1 MRDAW
6 RASSTVIDSRGL
18 LRGNISDCRARLFL
32 ADSTPSREAQTLSQQ
47 TEPRPTLAAR
57 LGLFDAT
64 MLVMGGIMG
73 SGIFINPYVVA
84 GLVHTPALILGAWL
98 AGGAIALAGAFIYAE
113 LADRM
118 PKVGGQYA
126 YIREAYHPLPGFLY
140 GWICLLVIHAG
151 GSAAVAVTFAKYFSV
166 FSHGAVPEKLVAVA
180 VVLAFTVVNCLG
192 VRAGGGV
199 QSVFMLLRIVA
210 IAMIVVCGAR
220 LVLWPVGWPT
230 ASAAHTSWFPLLDRP
245 LSFDLLTVF
254 GATMIPVLF
263 AYGGF
268 QTSNY
273 VAGEIRE
280 PRKNLP
286 KALLLGVIGVIV
298 LYVSAN
304 FIYVE
309 ALSPAGLAATAT
321 PASAVMSR
329 ALGSLGGSLIAIAI
343 AISTLGFLSQAM
355 LSYPRVAFAMAE
367 DGVLP
372 GVFARLGA
380 RSRAPIAAIALLGA
394 LICATVLLGPYEQI
408 LSYVV
413 VMDWLF
419 FGLSASCLFVFRA
432 RDARRG
438 GAAVQEPGHRVPG
451 HPWTTGVF
459 VAVAWLVVINTIY
472 KYPRNAGVALC
483 ILFAGVPVYFLF
495 RGRAV
500 RPPGSK

>member
-1 MRDAW
+1 
-6 RASSTVIDSRGL
+6 L
-18 LRGNISDCRARLFL
+18 P
-32 ADSTPSREAQTLSQQ
+32 DSTPSREAQIPSPQLG
-47 TEPRPTLAAR
+47 PRPTLAAR
-57 LGLFDAT
+57 LGLYDAT
-64 MLVMGGIMG
+64 MLVMGGIVG

-84 GLVHTPALILGAWL
+84 RLVHTPALILGAWL

-126 YIREAYHPLPGFLY
+126 YIREAYHPLLGFLY
-140 GWICLLVIHAG
+140 GWISLVVIHAG

-166 FSHGAVPEKLVAVA
+166 FSHGAVPEKFIAVA
-180 VVLAFTVVNCLG
+180 VVLVFTVVNCLG

-210 IAMIVVCGAR
+210 IAMIVACGAW
-220 LVLWPVGWPT
+220 LIFWPSPNAART
-230 ASAAHTSWFPLLDRP
+230 AWFPLLDRP
-245 LSFDLLTVF
+245 LSFDLLAVF

-304 FIYVE
+304 FIYVQ
-309 ALSPAGLAATAT
+309 ALSPAGLAGTAT

-329 ALGSLGGSLIAIAI
+329 VPGSLGGSLGGALIAVAI

-372 GVFARLGA
+372 SVFARLGL
-380 RSRAPIAAIALLGA
+380 RSRAPVAAIALLGG
-394 LICATVLLGPYEQI
+394 LISATVLLGTYEQI

-419 FGLSASCLFVFRA
+419 FGLSASCLFIFRA
-432 RDARRG
+432 RDARG
-438 GAAVQEPGHRVPG
+438 GAAAQEAGYRVPG

-459 VAVAWLVVINTIY
+459 VAVAWLVVLNTIY
-472 KYPRNAGVALC
+472 KYPRNAGIALC
-483 ILFAGVPVYFLF
+483 ILFAGIPVYFLF
-495 RGRAV
+495 RGRSG
-500 RPPGSK
+500 RPPGSE

>member
-1 MRDAW
+1 
-6 RASSTVIDSRGL
+6 L
-18 LRGNISDCRARLFL
+18 SD
-32 ADSTPSREAQTLSQQ
+32 DNPSRKAKTLATQP
-47 TEPRPTLAAR
+47 EPGPRPTLAAR

-64 MLVMGGIMG
+64 MLVMGGIVG

-126 YIREAYHPLPGFLY
+126 YIRDAYHPLAGFLY
-140 GWICLLVIHAG
+140 GWISLLTIHAG
-151 GSAAVAVTFAKYFSV
+151 GSAAVAVTFAKYFHV
-166 FSHGAVPEKLVAVA
+166 FSHDAISEKWIAVA
-180 VVLAFTVVNCLG
+180 VVLLFTVVNCLG

-199 QSVFMLLRIVA
+199 QSVFMLLRIAA
-210 IAMIVVCGAR
+210 IAMIVACGVR
-220 LVLWPVGWPT
+220 LIFWPPPG
-230 ASAAHTSWFPLLDRP
+230 AAHTAWFPLLDRP

-273 VAGEIRE
+273 VAAEIRD
-280 PRKNLP
+280 PRENLP

-298 LYVSAN
+298 LYLAAN
-304 FIYVE
+304 FIYVQ
-309 ALSPAGLAATAT
+309 ALSPAGLAATST
-321 PASAVMSR
+321 PASTVMSR
-329 ALGSLGGSLIAIAI
+329 ALGTVGGALIAIAI

-372 GVFARLGA
+372 GMFARLGT
-380 RSRAPIAAIALLGA
+380 RSRAPVAAIALLGA
-394 LICATVLLGPYEQI
+394 LISATVLLGSYEQI

-432 RDARRG
+432 RDVRS
-438 GAAVQEPGHRVPG
+438 GAAAQESGYRVPG
-451 HPWTTGVF
+451 HPWTTGGF
-459 VAVAWLVVINTIY
+459 VAVAWLVVLNTIY

-483 ILFAGVPVYFLF
+483 ILFAGVPVYFLVS
-495 RGRAV
+495 GRAR
-500 RPPGSK
+500 RPRSSK

>member
-1 MRDAW
+1 
-6 RASSTVIDSRGL
+6 
-18 LRGNISDCRARLFL
+18 
-32 ADSTPSREAQTLSQQ
+32 
-47 TEPRPTLAAR
+47 
-57 LGLFDAT
+57 
-64 MLVMGGIMG
+64 MLVMGGIVG

-98 AGGAIALAGAFIYAE
+98 SGGAIALAGAFIYAE

-126 YIREAYHPLPGFLY
+126 YLREAYHPLLGFLY

-151 GSAAVAVTFAKYFSV
+151 GSAAVAVTFAKYCSV
-166 FSHGAVPEKLVAVA
+166 FSGGAVAEKYVAVA

-210 IAMIVVCGAR
+210 IGMIVVCGTR
-220 LVLWPVGWPT
+220 LIFWPAADAAQT
-230 ASAAHTSWFPLLDRP
+230 AWFPLLDRP
-245 LSFDLLTVF
+245 VSFDLLSVF

-273 VAGEIRE
+273 VAGEIRD

-286 KALLLGVIGVIV
+286 KALLLGVSGVIV
-298 LYVSAN
+298 LYVAAN
-304 FIYVE
+304 FVYVA

-329 ALGSLGGSLIAIAI
+329 ALGSLGGSLIAVAV

-372 GVFARLGA
+372 SVFARLGS
-380 RSRAPIAAIALLGA
+380 RSRAPVAAIALLGA
-394 LICATVLLGPYEQI
+394 LISATVLLGTYEQI

-419 FGLSASCLFVFRA
+419 FGLSASCLFVFRKREA
-432 RDARRG
+432 QRAG
-438 GAAVQEPGHRVPG
+438 TAAAPAPGYRVPG
-451 HPWTTGVF
+451 HPWTTGGF
-459 VAVAWLVVINTIY
+459 VAVAWLVVLNTIY

-483 ILFAGVPVYFLF
+483 ILFAGIPVYFLYHWLA
-495 RGRAV
+495 RRLQ
-500 RPPGSK
+500 GSK

>member
-1 MRDAW
+1 M
-6 RASSTVIDSRGL
+6 IDSRRACL
-18 LRGNISDCRARLFL
+18 LEIQRSSRARQCLPPN
-32 ADSTPSREAQTLSQQ
+32 TPSRGAQRLSSQS
-47 TEPRPTLAAR
+47 EPRPTLAAR

-64 MLVMGGIMG
+64 MLVMGGIVG

-113 LADRM
+113 LADRL

-126 YIREAYHPLPGFLY
+126 YIREAYHPLLGFLY

-151 GSAAVAVTFAKYFSV
+151 GSAAVAVTFAKYFHV
-166 FSHGAVPEKLVAVA
+166 FSRSAIPEKLIAVA
-180 VVLAFTVVNCLG
+180 VVLVFTVVNCLG

-199 QSVFMLLRIVA
+199 QSVFMLLRMVA
-210 IAMIVVCGAR
+210 IAMIVACGAR
-220 LVLWPVGWPT
+220 LIFWTP
-230 ASAAHTSWFPLLDRP
+230 ANAAHTAWFPLLDRP
-245 LSFDLLTVF
+245 PSFDLLTVF

-286 KALLLGVIGVIV
+286 KALLLGVMGVIV
-298 LYVSAN
+298 LYVCAN
-304 FIYVE
+304 FIYVQ
-309 ALSPAGLAATAT
+309 ALSPAGLAASAT

-329 ALGSLGGSLIAIAI
+329 ALGALGGSLIAVAI

-372 GVFARLGA
+372 GVFARLGS
-380 RSRAPIAAIALLGA
+380 RSRAPVAAIALLGT
-394 LICATVLLGPYEQI
+394 LISATVLLGTYEQI

-432 RDARRG
+432 RDARRA
-438 GAAVQEPGHRVPG
+438 GAAAQDLGYRVPG

-459 VAVAWLVVINTIY
+459 VAVAWLVVLNTIY

-495 RGRAV
+495 RGRA
-500 RPPGSK
+500 RRLLGSK

>member
-1 MRDAW
+1 M
-6 RASSTVIDSRGL
+6 SK
-18 LRGNISDCRARLFL
+18 LRGRVFL
-32 ADSTPSREAQTLSQQ
+32 VDNTPSREAQTVIP
-47 TEPRPTLAAR
+47 EPRPTLAAR

-64 MLVMGGIMG
+64 MLVMGGIVG

-84 GLVHTPALILGAWL
+84 GVVHTPALILGAWL
-98 AGGAIALAGAFIYAE
+98 VGGAIALAGAFIYAE

-126 YIREAYHPLPGFLY
+126 YIRQAYHPLLGFLY

-151 GSAAVAVTFAKYFSV
+151 GSAAVAVTFAKYFRV
-166 FSHGAVPEKLVAVA
+166 FSHGVVPEKWIAVA
-180 VVLAFTVVNCLG
+180 VVLVFTVVNCLG

-199 QSVFMLLRIVA
+199 QSAFMLLRILA
-210 IAMIVVCGAR
+210 IAMIVACGAR
-220 LVLWPVGWPT
+220 LIFWPPPD
-230 ASAAHTSWFPLLDRP
+230 AAHTAWFPLLDRP

-273 VAGEIRE
+273 VAGEIRN

-286 KALLLGVIGVIV
+286 QALLLGVMGVIL
-298 LYVSAN
+298 LYVAAN
-304 FIYVE
+304 FIYVQS
-309 ALSPAGLAATAT
+309 LSPTGLAASAT
-321 PASAVMSR
+321 PASSVMSR
-329 ALGSLGGSLIAIAI
+329 ALGALGGSLIAIAI

-367 DGVLP
+367 DALLP
-372 GVFARLGA
+372 GVFARLGT
-380 RSRAPIAAIALLGA
+380 RSRAPVAAIALLGA
-394 LICATVLLGPYEQI
+394 LISATLLLGTYEQI

-432 RDARRG
+432 REARG
-438 GAAVQEPGHRVPG
+438 GDAAARQSGYRVPG

-459 VAVAWLVVINTIY
+459 VAVAWLVVFNTIY
-472 KYPRNAGVALC
+472 KFPRNAGVALC
-483 ILFAGVPVYFLF
+483 ILFAGVPVYFLV
-495 RGRAV
+495 RGRAG
-500 RPPGSK
+500 RPPGSA

>member
-1 MRDAW
+1 
-6 RASSTVIDSRGL
+6 
-18 LRGNISDCRARLFL
+18 
-32 ADSTPSREAQTLSQQ
+32 
-47 TEPRPTLAAR
+47 
-57 LGLFDAT
+57 
-64 MLVMGGIMG
+64 MLVMGGIVG

-126 YIREAYHPLPGFLY
+126 YIREAYHPLLGFLY

-151 GSAAVAVTFAKYFSV
+151 GSAAVAVTFAKYFHV
-166 FSHGAVPEKLVAVA
+166 FSRGAIPEKLIAVA
-180 VVLAFTVVNCLG
+180 VVLVFTVVNCLG
-192 VRAGGGV
+192 VRAGGSV

-210 IAMIVVCGAR
+210 IAMIVVCGSR
-220 LVLWPVGWPT
+220 LIFWPIGWPP
-230 ASAAHTSWFPLLDRP
+230 ANAAHTAWFPLLDRP

-286 KALLLGVIGVIV
+286 KALLLGVMGVIV

-304 FIYVE
+304 FIYVQ

-372 GVFARLGA
+372 GIFARLGS
-380 RSRAPIAAIALLGA
+380 RSRAPVAAIALLGG
-394 LICATVLLGPYEQI
+394 LISATVLLGTYEQI

-419 FGLSASCLFVFRA
+419 FGLSASCIFVFRA

-438 GAAVQEPGHRVPG
+438 GVAHEGGYRVPG

-459 VAVAWLVVINTIY
+459 VAVAWLVVLNTIY

-495 RGRAV
+495 RGRA
-500 RPPGSK
+500 RRSLGSK